1 MTQSDWQ
8 NDVLRDLLRR
18 TQAQLGGEV
27 TDMAPA
33 DGPGSGVP
41 GQGAEGPSSGVPG
54 RGAARSADSDAAE
67 RGPATAG
74 EAEASVAPA
83 PGRDPLP
90 RRRPN
95 TAPSPDAGPGPSPSP
110 PLDPDDHAADA
121 PEPRSATPAARR
133 TASLAARLAAGRA
146 ERPTPPTDAVAS
158 TAPDP
163 TKPTDES
170 TGAAAPLHAP
180 APAAPTSLLKAD
192 IADAEPTPEPSPDAP
207 ADALPT
213 RKPPAPKPRT
223 DSTGTSAI
231 RNVSIEIQKKAAPT
245 PIAPATN
252 TDTAPGPGAS
262 THTPEPQAPTPT
274 IPAAIT
280 DTTPTPGTATHTPAP
295 HTHEAPAHLP
305 VPHAPT
311 PIAPTPLP
319 APAHTT
325 DATPAPDAPIH
336 TPAPT
341 PPPNTPASHLP
352 HVGPPPS
359 ALPAPYTP
367 AAEPPSGPA
376 APPAPT
382 APTGLPA
389 PYHPAPV
396 PGAQPYPP
404 TPHTPVTLN
413 SGARNPRLPAFT
425 PESVPTVDPRLAGAA
440 GRAQHGDTMARRT
453 GHSLRRL
460 ASSAAQGGSE
470 ETRLAR
476 ELQQPVANGRVIAV
490 TSIRGGVGK
499 TTVSALLART
509 LNHYRHDPVLA
520 LEADAALGT
529 LPVRLGAESVRW
541 SCPDLAQILKPSMQ
555 LIDVTGYLVP
565 VTDGGWLLPASQG
578 RVGAPLDVR
587 TYRTVSLAL
596 RRHFAMTV
604 VDCETLP
611 GEVARTAM
619 DTAHARVVVAPMT
632 VEGVGGTRVVLD
644 WLAQLPKAAL
654 ASTVVAL
661 TSSAPDMTL
670 DLKAATAHLRET
682 GVAVV
687 HLPYDRHLA
696 AGGPIRTALLSE
708 ATRRAATG
716 LAAEAVQRAAR

>member
-1 MTQSDWQ
+1 MTQNDWQ
-8 NDVLRDLLRR
+8 NNVLRDLLRQ
-18 TQAQLGGEV
+18 TQAQLGGEGGGMTASEV
-27 TDMAPA
+27 
-33 DGPGSGVP
+33 PGSGP
-41 GQGAEGPSSGVPG
+41 AGQDSGAG
-54 RGAARSADSDAAE
+54 
-67 RGPATAG
+67 G
-74 EAEASVAPA
+74 EAETSVAPPPA
-83 PGRDPLP
+83 PGRARLP

-110 PLDPDDHAADA
+110 PLDPDGDA
-121 PEPRSATPAARR
+121 TDEPTPRTVTPAPRQASAPAPRR
-133 TASLAARLAAGRA
+133 AASLAARMAACRA
-146 ERPTPPTDAVAS
+146 DRPTPPTDDSDANA
-158 TAPDP
+158 TLAMP
-163 TKPTDES
+163 
-170 TGAAAPLHAP
+170 AAAPAP
-180 APAAPTSLLKAD
+180 GAPTSLLKAD
-192 IADAEPTPEPSPDAP
+192 VTDAVPVPEASADGPGDAP
-207 ADALPT
+207 AAAEL
-213 RKPPAPKPRT
+213 PAPETRPM
-223 DSTGTSAI
+223 STGSSAI
-231 RNVSIEIQKKAAPT
+231 PNVSIEIQTK
-245 PIAPATN
+245 
-252 TDTAPGPGAS
+252 S
-262 THTPEPQAPTPT
+262 
-274 IPAAIT
+274 
-280 DTTPTPGTATHTPAP
+280 TPTPVPPAEITDARPSTP
-295 HTHEAPAHLP
+295 
-305 VPHAPT
+305 V
-311 PIAPTPLP
+311 
-319 APAHTT
+319 T
-325 DATPAPDAPIH
+325 DATPPAPVTATHAAAPSTPAPAPAPAPRVDITDATPPTSSAPVH

-341 PPPNTPASHLP
+341 PPPSTPSSPLP
-352 HVGPPPS
+352 SV
-359 ALPAPYTP
+359 PAP
-367 AAEPPSGPA
+367 S
-376 APPAPT
+376 
-382 APTGLPA
+382 GLPA
-389 PYHPAPV
+389 PYAPAPA
-396 PGAQPYPP
+396 PAP
-404 TPHTPVTLN
+404 TPRPHTPAVAPHSRSRN
-413 SGARNPRLPAFT
+413 SRLPAIT
-425 PESVPTVDPRLAGAA
+425 PESVPTVDPRLAGAL
-440 GRAQHGDTMARRT
+440 GRAQHGDTVARRT
-453 GHSLRRL
+453 GRSLRRL
-460 ASSAAQGGSE
+460 ASSAAQEVSE

-476 ELQQPVANGRVIAV
+476 ELQQPVANGRVVAV

-555 LIDVTGYLVP
+555 LTDVTGYLVP

-587 TYRTVSLAL
+587 TYRTLSLAL
-596 RRHFAMTV
+596 RRYFAVTV

-654 ASTVVAL
+654 AATVVAL

-716 LAAEAVQRAAR
+716 LAAEAVQRAAAAR

>member
-8 NDVLRDLLRR
+8 NNVLRDLLRQ
-18 TQAQLGGEV
+18 TQAQLGGEGGEM
-27 TDMAPA
+27 TA
-33 DGPGSGVP
+33 SGMSSSEVA
-41 GQGAEGPSSGVPG
+41 GRGAGAEG
-54 RGAARSADSDAAE
+54 AAE
-67 RGPATAG
+67 P
-74 EAEASVAPA
+74 SVAPPPA
-83 PGRDPLP
+83 PGRAPLP

-95 TAPSPDAGPGPSPSP
+95 TSPSPDAGPGPSPSP
-110 PLDPDDHAADA
+110 PLDPDDDAAG
-121 PEPRSATPAARR
+121 EPTSPTATPAPRR

-146 ERPTPPTDAVAS
+146 DRPTPPTDADAVPVPAAS
-158 TAPDP
+158 TD
-163 TKPTDES
+163 T
-170 TGAAAPLHAP
+170 
-180 APAAPTSLLKAD
+180 
-192 IADAEPTPEPSPDAP
+192 P
-207 ADALPT
+207 ADAPPT
-213 RKPPAPKPRT
+213 PKPLAPKSGPGN
-223 DSTGTSAI
+223 TGTSPI
-231 RNVSIEIQKKAAPT
+231 PNVSIEIDKKA
-245 PIAPATN
+245 
-252 TDTAPGPGAS
+252 
-262 THTPEPQAPTPT
+262 
-274 IPAAIT
+274 
-280 DTTPTPGTATHTPAP
+280 TPTPAP
-295 HTHEAPAHLP
+295 PPDITDAVP
-305 VPHAPT
+305 VPVA
-311 PIAPTPLP
+311 
-319 APAHTT
+319 
-325 DATPAPDAPIH
+325 ATRSPAPDAP
-336 TPAPT
+336 TPVPQADIRDAAPT
-341 PPPNTPASHLP
+341 ADAPAPPPNPPASHLP
-352 HVGPPPS
+352 SAAPPS
-359 ALPAPYTP
+359 GLPAPYTP
-367 AAEPPSGPA
+367 A
-376 APPAPT
+376 PAPT
-382 APTGLPA
+382 PQPQAPA
-389 PYHPAPV
+389 PHPPVAPN
-396 PGAQPYPP
+396 PR
-404 TPHTPVTLN
+404 
-413 SGARNPRLPAFT
+413 SRNPLLPAFT
-425 PESVPTVDPRLAGAA
+425 PESVPTVDPRLAGAL
-440 GRAQHGDTMARRT
+440 GRAQHGDTVARRT

-460 ASSAAQGGSE
+460 ASSAAPGVSE

-476 ELQQPVANGRVIAV
+476 EVQQPVANGRVVAV

-541 SCPDLAQILKPSMQ
+541 SCPDLAQILKPSMR
-555 LIDVTGYLVP
+555 LTDVTGYLVP

-578 RVGAPLDVR
+578 RVGAPLDIR

-596 RRHFAMTV
+596 RRYFAVTV